1 MQLLPVLPP
10 SGLGAQSV
18 PKASGS
24 SCVFLHPTDS
34 QAEGS
39 GGHVRASPSRCI
51 RPSQEAWSPL
61 TSSAGW
67 VWGQVQSHGARRR
80 CCFIKKENIRGAR
93 RRFAKRPQPSGPVLP
108 TTRTP
113 HVALREGSK
122 PMGDQLQGRGH
133 PSLCRLGLGAR
144 TAVCTVW
151 NLQLAGGTVR
161 FFLEGPWVMG
171 KELSTL
177 GRNLA
182 LPRKASEA
190 RQRSGAAVRVL
201 IKAASPGTRESML
214 PVSLE
219 CEKPDDR

>member
-61 TSSAGW
+61 ASSAGW
-67 VWGQVQSHGARRR
+67 VWGQVQSHGAQRR

-93 RRFAKRPQPSGPVLP
+93 
-108 TTRTP
+108 
-113 HVALREGSK
+113 
-122 PMGDQLQGRGH
+122 
-133 PSLCRLGLGAR
+133 
-144 TAVCTVW
+144 
-151 NLQLAGGTVR
+151 
-161 FFLEGPWVMG
+161 
-171 KELSTL
+171 
-177 GRNLA
+177 
-182 LPRKASEA
+182 
-190 RQRSGAAVRVL
+190 
-201 IKAASPGTRESML
+201 
-214 PVSLE
+214 
-219 CEKPDDR
+219 